1 MYNFIEYSNNY
12 SITLGSLWQY
22 YRDEAVHTIKNSES
36 FKSKIRIAGKTTAA
50 DDDNVNDVKITVP
63 LKYLSNFW
71 RILEKSLISS
81 KINLNLT

>member
-22 YRDEAVHTIKNSES
+22 YRDEIVNTIKNSES
-36 FKSKIRIAGKTTAA
+36 FKSNIRITGKATAD
-50 DDDNVNDVKITVP
+50 DDDNVNDVKITIP
-63 LKYLSNFW
+63 LKHLSNFW